1 MHRFL
6 PLAVLAACAAPTQ
19 RSDVIEGS
27 GLRLVVV
34 HVDRLE

>member
-6 PLAVLAACAAPTQ
+6 PLAVLAACAAPSQ
-19 RSDVIEGS
+19 KSAVVEGS